1 LTNQTGIDKG
11 CFLRA
16 TSCKLVECYTVWEN
30 GMISHLIPILCLVG
44 RRHQGS
50 SSDRLSKRTRRCQL
64 SILSTS
70 STRRRCSKLCVMVT
84 TLLLQF
90 AAHIRRQL
98 EEAFFISRVE
108 EVEAKL
114 GISTSKVHLECVG
127 YDTLFFVAQS

>member
-1 LTNQTGIDKG
+1 
-11 CFLRA
+11 
-16 TSCKLVECYTVWEN
+16 
-30 GMISHLIPILCLVG
+30 
-44 RRHQGS
+44 
-50 SSDRLSKRTRRCQL
+50 
-64 SILSTS
+64 
-70 STRRRCSKLCVMVT
+70 MVT